1 MVRHLGVYIIT
12 SGYTA
17 HYVLMVCVTLGMSA
31 PHGSVITLP
40 YRAYTRALP
49 SFVCHYSH
57 TVSDDT
63 QVVNYLIYWMSP

>member
-1 MVRHLGVYIIT
+1 
-12 SGYTA
+12 
-17 HYVLMVCVTLGMSA
+17 MVCVTLGMSA

-63 QVVNYLIYWMSP
+63 QVVNYLINWMSP